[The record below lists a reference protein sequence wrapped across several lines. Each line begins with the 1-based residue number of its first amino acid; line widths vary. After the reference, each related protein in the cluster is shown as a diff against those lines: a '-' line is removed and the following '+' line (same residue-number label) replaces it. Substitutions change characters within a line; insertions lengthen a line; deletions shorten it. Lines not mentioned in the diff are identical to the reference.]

1 MHPQFGL
8 QHLMLL
14 FGGVVM
20 ALIVVTLAGYV
31 LHRSLSRTIRLDES
45 IPPNVR
51 FQDETA
57 VTLTTLKAVVTRLKV
72 DQTAMQEK
80 LIVAELSAQESL
92 RRFELVAREFEHGL
106 MIFDARGFITFSN
119 PIIRKILGVD
129 TWSRRRYG
137 EIFSEIP
144 ALSELIGNAVQTGTE
159 VRSSVSEFLG
169 ADGSKRPIEVSGG
182 PSRSRTGSVESVICI
197 FRVTPPP
204 IYA

>member
-106 MIFDARGFITFSN
+106 MIFDARGFIAFSN

-129 TWSRRRYG
+129 TWSRRRYA

-144 ALSELIGNAVQTGTE
+144 ALSESIGNALQTGTE
-159 VRSSVSEFLG
+159 VRSSVFEFQG
-169 ADGSKRPIEVSGG
+169 SDGSKRPIEVSVL
-182 PSRSRTGSVESVICI
+182 PSRNRTGSVESVICI
-197 FRVTPPP
+197 FRVTPPT